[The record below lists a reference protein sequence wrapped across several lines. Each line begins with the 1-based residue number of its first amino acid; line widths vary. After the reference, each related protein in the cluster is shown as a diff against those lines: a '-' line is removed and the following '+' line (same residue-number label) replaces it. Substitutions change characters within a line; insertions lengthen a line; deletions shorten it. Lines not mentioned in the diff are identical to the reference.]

1 MKHLEIKEL
10 VSFIHNNDEEAFN
23 KLYKLLVK
31 KLVQFAFSFLDDRAI
46 CEEIVNDIF
55 VNLWL
60 NRHKLNVV
68 YNPKVYLYVSV
79 KNACLNYNRGNNT
92 FEKRKEELS
101 EIHYEIQSPDP
112 SQLLIGKELTARILN
127 AVNGLPPRCKL
138 VFKMV
143 KEDDLSCNEVADI
156 LGLSN
161 KTVFGQLRIALEK
174 LDEALVS
181 R

>member
-1 MKHLEIKEL
+1 MKDLEIKKL
-10 VSFIHNNDEEAFN
+10 VSFICNNDEDAFN
-23 KLYKLLVK
+23 KLYRLLVK
-31 KLVQFAFSFLDDRAI
+31 KLVQFAFSFLDDKAI

-60 NRHKLNVV
+60 GRHKLDRV

-79 KNACLNYNRGNNT
+79 KNACLNHGRGNNT
-92 FEKRKEELS
+92 FEKRKEELTD
-101 EIHYEIQSPDP
+101 IHYTIQSPDP
-112 SQLLIGKELTARILN
+112 SQLLIGKELTARILT
-127 AVNGLPPRCKL
+127 AVNNLPPRCKL

-174 LDEALVS
+174 LDEALDS